1 MLGENSALKL
11 SFHVTSIERARQ
23 MAAEHGGCVYSA
35 GREWN
40 DGSRTVCDGW
50 DPDGNVLQIFTARRR
65 MAPDRT

>member
-1 MLGENSALKL
+1 VLRENSALKL

-23 MAAEHGGCVYSA
+23 MVAEHGGCVYSA

-50 DPDGNVLQIFTARRR
+50 DRDGNVLQIFTARRR